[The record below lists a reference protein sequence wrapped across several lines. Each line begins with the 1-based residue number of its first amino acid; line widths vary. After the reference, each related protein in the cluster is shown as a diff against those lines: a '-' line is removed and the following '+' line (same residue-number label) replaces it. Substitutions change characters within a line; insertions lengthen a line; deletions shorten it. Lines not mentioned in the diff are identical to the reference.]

1 MPIKYILIFIL
12 LFGIIPLFAQP
23 NGGSI
28 QTIRNNEVI
37 NLVKDVFI
45 KGNCKNVN
53 NIEASGEPISFG
65 QFENAG
71 NILGLPDGIML
82 STGDVLSAIGPN
94 ESVETTTSFAN
105 NSTDKDL
112 IKIATNQLLDV
123 TVLEFDFVPLAD
135 EVSFQYVFASEEY
148 CEFVGTIFNDV
159 FGFFVSGPGIN
170 GEFENGAINV
180 AKLPDS
186 EDFVSINTV
195 NHILNSDIYVKNEL
209 EEDAN
214 NCLVTFSPDHLNTI
228 EFDGFT
234 TPLTARFEV
243 IPCETYHIRLV
254 VGDVGDDKLDSAVF
268 LRSKSFNLGE
278 LASVKAVVP
287 NRMDTIAY
295 ENCVD
300 GQFVFSRPEGSDRN
314 VPFPVDFIIDNNSSA
329 TEGIDFQP
337 IERSITIPVGQNNF
351 SLPIQSLMDNENE
364 NTETLIVDLQ
374 QTCQCEEGSQAT
386 LKIADPISPKLAFNK
401 IDACTN
407 QSFTIKPQ
415 LNNGVSPFTFQWNNG
430 TTDSILTDL
439 IQQPTKYYL
448 TVTDFCQNQ
457 QTDSITINFQSIPIA
472 TLSGDTDYCE
482 GKSNVFL
489 PLNFNGNAPWSF
501 SYAIDNGTP
510 IEIENIFDVDYNLP
524 VTQFGTYELLNFSDA
539 ACIGDATGIGI
550 VNNVGLELEVETML
564 PSCPNIADGAIELK
578 ILNGQMP
585 FSILWS
591 TEVND
596 ASAPT
601 QLPAGDYSVTVIDAQ
616 DCIISE
622 SITLM
627 NPNFIDIECENNSI
641 YIPNAFS
648 PNGDG
653 VNDFFEIF
661 LANNTTI
668 QKINKVEIIDRW
680 GNLVYSAKGIMPK
693 WDGTFNGQPLN
704 PAVFRYTIIV
714 AINNSQTDV
723 FQGTITLIK

>member
-1 MPIKYILIFIL
+1 MPIKYFFIFL
-12 LFGIIPLFAQP
+12 FFFGITPLFAQP

-28 QTIRNNEVI
+28 QTNRNNEVI
-37 NLVKDVFI
+37 NLVKNVFI
-45 KGNCKNVN
+45 KGNCKNVD

-65 QFENAG
+65 EFENAG

-82 STGDVLSAIGPN
+82 STGDVLSASGPN
-94 ESVETTTSFAN
+94 ESVKTSTSFAN
-105 NSTDKDL
+105 NSNDKDL
-112 IKIATNQLLDV
+112 IKIATNQLQDV

-180 AKLPDS
+180 ATLPDS

-195 NHILNSDIYVKNEL
+195 NHISNSDIYVKNEL
-209 EEDAN
+209 EDDAN
-214 NCLVTFSPDHLNTI
+214 DCQVLYSPNHLNTI

-234 TPLTARFEV
+234 TPLTARFDV

-278 LASVKAVVP
+278 LATVKAVVP
-287 NRMDTIAY
+287 NRIDTIAY

-314 VPFPVDFIIDNNSSA
+314 SPFPVDFTIGNNSTA
-329 TEGIDFQP
+329 TEGIDFQS
-337 IERSITIPVGQNNF
+337 IERSIIIPVGQNNF
-351 SLPIQSLMDNENE
+351 SLPIQSLIDGENE
-364 NTETLIVDLQ
+364 NIETLTVDLQ

-386 LKIADPISPKLAFNK
+386 LKIADPISPEIIFNK

-407 QSFTIKPQ
+407 QSFTIRPQ
-415 LNNGVSPFTFQWNNG
+415 INSGVAPFTFQWNNG
-430 TTDSILTDL
+430 TTDSVLSDL
-439 IQQPTKYYL
+439 IQQPTKYFL

-457 QTDSITINFQSIPIA
+457 QIDSISINFQSIPTAI
-472 TLSGDTDYCE
+472 LSGAIEYCE

-489 PLNFNGNAPWSF
+489 PLDFTGNAPWSF
-501 SYAIDNGTP
+501 SYTIDNGTP
-510 IEIENIFDVDYNLP
+510 FEMENIFDANYSLP
-524 VTQFGTYELLNFSDA
+524 VTEVGTYELLSFSDA
-539 ACIGDATGIGI
+539 ACVGEASGIGS
-550 VNNVGLELEVETML
+550 VNDIGFELELETTL

-578 ILNGQMP
+578 IFNGQMP

-591 TEVND
+591 KEVND

-601 QLPAGDYSVTVIDAQ
+601 QLATGNYSVTITDTQ
-616 DCIISE
+616 GCTLSQ
-622 SITLM
+622 STTLM
-627 NPNFIDIECENNSI
+627 NPTIMNIDCESNSI

-653 VNDFFEIF
+653 INDFFEIF
-661 LANNTTI
+661 LSNNTTI
-668 QKINKVEIIDRW
+668 QQINEVEIVDRW
-680 GNLVYSAKGIMPK
+680 GNLVYKASGLTPM
-693 WDGTFNGQPLN
+693 WDGTFKGQPLN
-704 PAVFRYTIIV
+704 SAVFRYTIIV
-714 AINNSQTDV
+714 ALNNEQTKTI
-723 FQGTITLIK
+723 QGTTTLIK